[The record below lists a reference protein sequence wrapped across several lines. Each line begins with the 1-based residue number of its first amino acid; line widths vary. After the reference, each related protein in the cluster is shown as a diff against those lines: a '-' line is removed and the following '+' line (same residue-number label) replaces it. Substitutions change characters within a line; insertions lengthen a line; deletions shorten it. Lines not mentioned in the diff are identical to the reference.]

1 MPLPSGPGQII
12 SVDYFGPLPITRQGN
27 KHILLYT
34 DRFSRHIA
42 AYAVTQDERT
52 AEGTARIFVE
62 QYIPLWGCPH
72 TLLSDNGTE
81 FVARLSLAIYKLMK
95 VRKIATTAFHPKSN
109 GGVERVNHSLAQ
121 MLSLVISE
129 QQDDWDEWLPY
140 VVQAYNNSVS
150 AATGLAPNE
159 IHLGRMP
166 RLPITAIDEC
176 VVKGHTGER
185 QDQLLYLDIV
195 RERQQRAF
203 ELVQESH
210 LIAMSKIQRSNTKL
224 LAILHKLPNF
234 EVGNWVWT
242 YNRQATIGR
251 GGGEDSSQIVTKLSL
266 NWTGPYKILVVGP
279 GLGPDG
285 RPVADKTLYLD
296 LPTDMPGKDQ
306 KKRVS
311 VDRCKMCHNPSDD
324 LDIPKYLPAGLSKYV
339 LHSFTDKSPPFHPT
353 TEDVAKSGIPVDIE
367 KITGHQLVRGR
378 GGKLAVM
385 YETHWEGL
393 SSITWEREIDL
404 RNFSRYILEYWMST
418 PRQVKGVNSKYR
430 AMRRAQAHRAYWRH
444 QNKYYLEQGYHLV
457 SYSTWEKKFRRRRV
471 PLRAFFWWKTHQGW
485 WLGQVKAWDR
495 DIYDQYFVR
504 FHDDPGLSQVMLVE
518 EFYTTDVDGVPG
530 S

>member
-1 MPLPSGPGQII
+1 MT
-12 SVDYFGPLPITRQGN
+12 V
-27 KHILLYT
+27 
-34 DRFSRHIA
+34 
-42 AYAVTQDERT
+42 
-52 AEGTARIFVE
+52 
-62 QYIPLWGCPH
+62 
-72 TLLSDNGTE
+72 
-81 FVARLSLAIYKLMK
+81 
-95 VRKIATTAFHPKSN
+95 
-109 GGVERVNHSLAQ
+109 
-121 MLSLVISE
+121 
-129 QQDDWDEWLPY
+129 
-140 VVQAYNNSVS
+140 
-150 AATGLAPNE
+150 
-159 IHLGRMP
+159 
-166 RLPITAIDEC
+166 IDEC

-242 YNRQATIGR
+242 YNPQATIGQ

-353 TEDVAKSGIPVDIE
+353 TEDVVKSGIPVDIE

-385 YETHWEGL
+385 YETHWEVYLRSRGNVK
-393 SSITWEREIDL
+393 SI
-404 RNFSRYILEYWMST
+404 
-418 PRQVKGVNSKYR
+418 
-430 AMRRAQAHRAYWRH
+430 
-444 QNKYYLEQGYHLV
+444 
-457 SYSTWEKKFRRRRV
+457 
-471 PLRAFFWWKTHQGW
+471 
-485 WLGQVKAWDR
+485 
-495 DIYDQYFVR
+495 
-504 FHDDPGLSQVMLVE
+504 
-518 EFYTTDVDGVPG
+518 
-530 S
+530 

>member
-1 MPLPSGPGQII
+1 M
-12 SVDYFGPLPITRQGN
+12 
-27 KHILLYT
+27 
-34 DRFSRHIA
+34 
-42 AYAVTQDERT
+42 
-52 AEGTARIFVE
+52 RI
-62 QYIPLWGCPH
+62 
-72 TLLSDNGTE
+72 
-81 FVARLSLAIYKLMK
+81 
-95 VRKIATTAFHPKSN
+95 RKIATTAFHPKRN

-121 MLSLVISE
+121 MPSLIISE
-129 QQDDWDEWLPY
+129 QQDDWDEWLSY
-140 VVQAYNNSVS
+140 AVQAYNNSVR

-166 RLPITAIDEC
+166 RLPMTIIDER
-176 VVKGHTGER
+176 VVKGHTGEK

-195 RERQQRAF
+195 RERQQCAF

-224 LAILHKLPNF
+224 LAMLHKLPNF
-234 EVGNWVWT
+234 EVGNWVWI
-242 YNRQATIGR
+242 YNPQATAGQ
-251 GGGEDSSQIVTKLSL
+251 GVSEDNSHLVTKLSL

-296 LPTDMPGKDQ
+296 LPTDMPGKDK

-324 LDIPKYLPAGLSKYV
+324 SDIPEYLPAGLSKYV

-353 TEDVAKSGIPVDIE
+353 TEDVVKSGIPVEDIE

-378 GGKLAVM
+378 GGELAVM
-385 YETHWEGL
+385 HETHWEGL

-404 RNFSRYILEYWMST
+404 KHFSRHILEYWMST

-444 QNKYYLEQGYHLV
+444 QNKCYLEQGYHLV
-457 SYSTWEKKFRRRRV
+457 SYST
-471 PLRAFFWWKTHQGW
+471 
-485 WLGQVKAWDR
+485 
-495 DIYDQYFVR
+495 
-504 FHDDPGLSQVMLVE
+504 
-518 EFYTTDVDGVPG
+518 
-530 S
+530 

>member
-1 MPLPSGPGQII
+1 MPLPSGPGQIV
-12 SVDYFGPLPITRQGN
+12 SVDYFGPLPITRNGN

-34 DRFSRHIA
+34 DRFSCYIA

-72 TLLSDNGTE
+72 TLLSDNGSE
-81 FVARLSLAIYKLMK
+81 FVARSSLAIYKLM
-95 VRKIATTAFHPKSN
+95 RIHKIATTAFHPKSN
-109 GGVERVNHSLAQ
+109 DGVERVNHSLAQ

-129 QQDDWDEWLPY
+129 QQDDWDEWLSY

-166 RLPITAIDEC
+166 RLPMAVIDEC
-176 VVKGHTGER
+176 VVKGHTGEK

-224 LAILHKLPNF
+224 LTILHKLPNF
-234 EVGNWVWT
+234 EVGSWVWI
-242 YNRQATIGR
+242 YNPQATVGQ
-251 GGGEDSSQIVTKLSL
+251 GVSENNSHLMTKLSL

-285 RPVADKTLYLD
+285 QPVADKTLNLD

-324 LDIPKYLPAGLSKYV
+324 SDIPKYLPAGLSKYV
-339 LHSFTDKSPPFHPT
+339 LHSFTDKSPPFHPI
-353 TEDVAKSGIPVDIE
+353 TEDVVKSGIPVDIE

-404 RNFSRYILEYWMST
+404 KNFSRHILEYWMST
-418 PRQVKGVNSKYR
+418 PRQIKGVNSKYR

-444 QNKYYLEQGYHLV
+444 QSKYYLEQGY
-457 SYSTWEKKFRRRRV
+457 
-471 PLRAFFWWKTHQGW
+471 
-485 WLGQVKAWDR
+485 
-495 DIYDQYFVR
+495 
-504 FHDDPGLSQVMLVE
+504 
-518 EFYTTDVDGVPG
+518 
-530 S
+530 